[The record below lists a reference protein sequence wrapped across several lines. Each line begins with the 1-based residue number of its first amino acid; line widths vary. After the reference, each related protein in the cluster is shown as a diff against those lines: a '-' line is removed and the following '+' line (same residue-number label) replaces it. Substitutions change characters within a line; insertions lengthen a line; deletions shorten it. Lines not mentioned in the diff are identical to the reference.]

1 MAQSDFGTIVP
12 STKSGSALAADLNAW
27 RDAVHSGHRGAT
39 RPSYVQAGM
48 TWVQEVSGTTWRLYL
63 YDGAQ
68 DILMG
73 TFNPVLDTFTVS
85 LGANSVPASAIAGGV
100 GSGLNADQVDGLHA
114 TSFVRTDASSQ
125 ILFGYS
131 VRFNHPNMGS
141 VNDGEISARLH
152 DKGLNIVGI
161 ASEAND
167 SQRYITMWG
176 AVNIL
181 GSLSFSGG
189 LAAYAEISGYAR
201 IKAYDGAVQAVM
213 GIKGSYPALTSYNTL
228 AANNAGYGWSAYT
241 GVNNNLYFS
250 SNTSENATGGTPVA
264 WIAPNGE
271 FGGAPYGN
279 GGLAAYFARRP
290 TDLGEGP
297 WRDTGAKYNCGEYNC
312 NMQKTEGYE
321 VYDVGNG
328 QHKVRRFGGIDLTFN
343 CSSNC
348 PTNCSSSCFPGE
360 TLVTLESG
368 ATIPISEVRVGDI
381 LLGGFG
387 YRNTVLAIDKTR
399 LGARPLKVINGY
411 HRFTA
416 EHRHVSPTGWVS
428 IDRDATMA
436 EHNQWFDV
444 IVDNAGTVA
453 PRQLVKFTKTPIL
466 PLEVGTQLLRGDG
479 YLIESVKTLMD
490 DWTRGE
496 QEEVYSLVMDGSHTF
511 LANGF
516 IVSGWARDDDFDYA
530 PWFSVGAAWR

>member
-12 STKSGSALAADLNAW
+12 STKSGAALAADLNAW

-85 LGANSVPASAIAGGV
+85 LAANSVPASAIAGGA

-125 ILFGYS
+125 VAFGYS

-141 VNDGEISARLH
+141 VHDGEISARVH

-161 ASEAND
+161 ASEAYD

-201 IKAYDGAVQAVM
+201 IKAYDGAVQAMM
-213 GIKGSYPALTSYNTL
+213 GIKGNYPALTSYNTL
-228 AANNAGYGWSAYT
+228 AANNAGYGWSAFT

-250 SNTSENATGGTPVA
+250 SNTSENAAGGTPVA
-264 WIAPNGE
+264 WIAPNGD
-271 FGGAPYGN
+271 FSGAPYGN
-279 GGLAAYFARRP
+279 GGLIAYFARRP

-297 WRDTGAKYNCGEYNC
+297 WRDTGARYNCGVYNC
-312 NMQKTEGYE
+312 NIQKTEGYE
-321 VYDVGNG
+321 VYDIGDG
-328 QHKVRRFGGIDLTFN
+328 RHKARRYGGIDLTFN
-343 CSSNC
+343 CPSDCAGDCIS
-348 PTNCSSSCFPGE
+348 TCFPPE
-360 TLVTLESG
+360 TPVTLEDG
-368 ATIPISEVRVGDI
+368 RKVPIAAVRVGDRVR
-381 LLGGFG
+381 GGFG
-387 YRNTVLAIDKTR
+387 HINTVIAIDKTR
-399 LGARPLKVINGY
+399 LGSRPLMVINGF
-411 HRFTA
+411 HRVTA
-416 EHRHVSPTGWVS
+416 EHRHATRKGWASVSPEA
-428 IDRDATMA
+428 IRK
-436 EHNQWFDV
+436 EFQQPHPV
-444 IVDNAGTVA
+444 IVDDAGTIEWWIMQGFAHTEITSLQVGHELLHESGVEG
-453 PRQLVKFTKTPIL
+453 QLVSSI
-466 PLEVGTQLLRGDG
+466 VA
-479 YLIESVKTLMD
+479 
-490 DWTRGE
+490 DWSPGPE
-496 QEEVYSLVMDGSHTF
+496 QELYCLVTDGSHTF

-516 IVSGWARDDDFDYA
+516 IVSGWARDDDFDYRA
-530 PWFSVGAAWR
+530 WFDRGGAS